1 MGELGVDL
9 RKQNRLPHPEIAIK
23 SLKTKIKQRK
33 KDAPL
38 HAKIVFETAETSR
51 RSFACN
57 RDKLVFAPINFSI
70 CSSVMP
76 P

>member
-1 MGELGVDL
+1 MGELHVDL

-23 SLKTKIKQRK
+23 VSKQK
-33 KDAPL
+33 EKDAPM
-38 HAKIVFETAETSR
+38 HAKIVLETTETSR

-57 RDKLVFAPINFSI
+57 GDKLVFAPINFSI

>member
-1 MGELGVDL
+1 MGELHVDS

-33 KDAPL
+33 NDAPL
-38 HAKIVFETAETSR
+38 HAKIVFETAKTSR

-57 RDKLVFAPINFSI
+57 GDKLVFAPINFSI